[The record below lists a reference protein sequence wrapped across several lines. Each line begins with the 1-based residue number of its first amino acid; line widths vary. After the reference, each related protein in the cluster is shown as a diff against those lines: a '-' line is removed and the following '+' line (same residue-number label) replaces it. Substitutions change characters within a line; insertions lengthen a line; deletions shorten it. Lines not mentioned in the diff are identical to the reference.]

1 MELLRHTSQGNMRL
15 AMGRLVLLVLIMV
28 GLHGMLR
35 LVIVGRWSK
44 FALKNML
51 EKACQVKN
59 EGDLLDCAGCG
70 LKLITRP
77 TL

>member
-1 MELLRHTSQGNMRL
+1 M
-15 AMGRLVLLVLIMV
+15 LIMV